1 MKKVTKI
8 DKIQPSKVAKKKL
21 RVAAYCRVSTDS
33 DAQLESL
40 ETQKTHYEH
49 YINSRDDWEFAGLYF
64 DEGITG
70 TKADKRP
77 KLMCLIEDCKAK
89 KVDFVITK
97 SISRFSRN
105 TTDCLDIVRTLLNLN
120 IPVYFEKENI
130 NTGSMESELFLSILS
145 SMAEGES
152 TSISENNKW
161 GIKKRFENGTYK
173 LGYVPYGY
181 RWENGEIIVDP
192 EQAVIVKRIFSEL
205 LAGKGTD
212 AIAKNLNTENV
223 PTKKGGR
230 WTSSSIRGILANEK
244 YTGDCIFQKTYTDS
258 NFNRHKNDGQLD
270 QYYVADHHE
279 AIISHEDFDAAA
291 ALIEQRANEKGIK
304 RGSNKYQQRYAF
316 SGKIICSECGDT
328 FRRRIHTSTY
338 VKYPAWVCNTHLT
351 DTSKCSML
359 YLKDDDI
366 KLAFATMINK
376 LIYCHKLVLKPYL
389 ESLQANTSDKAL
401 LRIQQLETLLEQNA
415 EQRETLHKLMAQ
427 GYIDQILFTQ
437 ENNALLTQAN
447 DFRSDIEA
455 LNRSVTGDTS
465 KVYETERLIHFCE
478 RGEMLLEYS
487 EDLFELFVD
496 HIEVYSRQSIGFI
509 LHCGLTF
516 KERI

>member
-40 ETQKTHYEH
+40 ETQKTHYEN

-77 KLMCLIEDCKAK
+77 KLMRLIDDCKAK
-89 KVDFVITK
+89 KIDFVITK

-161 GIKKRFENGTYK
+161 SIKKRFENVTYK

-212 AIAKNLNTENV
+212 AIAKGLNAENV
-223 PTKKGGR
+223 PTKKGGH
-230 WTSSSIRGILANEK
+230 WTSTSIRGILTNEK

-258 NFNRHKNDGQLD
+258 SFNRHRNDGQLD

-279 AIISHEDFDAAA
+279 AIISHEDFNAAA
-291 ALIEQRANEKGIK
+291 ALIKQRANEKGIQ
-304 RGSNKYQQRYAF
+304 RGSDKYQQRYAF
-316 SGKIICSECGDT
+316 SGKIICGECGDT
-328 FRRRIHTSTY
+328 FRRRIHSSTY
-338 VKYPAWVCNTHLT
+338 GKYAAWVCNTHLA
-351 DTSKCSML
+351 DISKCSML
-359 YLKDDDI
+359 YLRDDDI
-366 KLAFATMINK
+366 KLAFATIMNK

-389 ESLQANTSDKAL
+389 ESLQANTNDEAF
-401 LRIQQLETLLEQNA
+401 LRIQQLEILLEQNA

-427 GYIDQILFTQ
+427 GYIDQILYTQ

-455 LNRSVTGDTS
+455 LNRSVTDDTS

-478 RGEMLLEYS
+478 RGEMLPEYS

-496 HIEVYSRQSIGFI
+496 HIEVYSRQSIGFV

>member
-1 MKKVTKI
+1 MK
-8 DKIQPSKVAKKKL
+8 
-21 RVAAYCRVSTDS
+21 
-33 DAQLESL
+33 
-40 ETQKTHYEH
+40 
-49 YINSRDDWEFAGLYF
+49 
-64 DEGITG
+64 
-70 TKADKRP
+70 
-77 KLMCLIEDCKAK
+77 
-89 KVDFVITK
+89 
-97 SISRFSRN
+97 
-105 TTDCLDIVRTLLNLN
+105 
-120 IPVYFEKENI
+120 FEV
-130 NTGSMESELFLSILS
+130 FLSILS
-145 SMAEGES
+145 GVAEGES

-181 RWENGEIIVDP
+181 RWENGEIIVYP

-212 AIAKNLNTENV
+212 AIAKKLNTENV

-351 DTSKCSML
+351 DTSKCTMR

-366 KLAFATMINK
+366 KMAFATMINK

-437 ENNALLTQAN
+437 ENNVLLTQAN

-496 HIEVYSRQSIGFI
+496 HIEVYSRQSIGFV